1 MNLYIIEEVLF
12 DYYDGIVCIKAK
24 SLEHC
29 RQIFSQQ
36 FDYKRYIEEYDA
48 AIANGKYTVLKLS
61 RDDKTP
67 VGLVKAIW
75 GGS

>member
-12 DYYDGIVCIKAK
+12 DYWGGMVCIKAK

-29 RQIFSQQ
+29 REIFVHLHDHKPYAEE
-36 FDYKRYIEEYDA
+36 FDLAISKGQYK
-48 AIANGKYTVLKLS
+48 VLKLS
-61 RDDKTP
+61 RSDKTP
-67 VGLVKAIW
+67 VGEVAVIW